1 MLVYCDIAH
10 HSLLQIW
17 RLITGLLWY
26 PVNFRWLMMLY
37 FLYSYSQ
44 RLETGWPHDVADVA
58 WCTGFNCSYVYV
70 GYFSG
75 MPADYVF
82 MLVFNAI
89 CIDVSLQQLK
99 YGKMVQL
106 KLANISTSVVI
117 REGSVKQHQ
126 LLFSNFE

>member
-1 MLVYCDIAH
+1 M
-10 HSLLQIW
+10 
-17 RLITGLLWY
+17 
-26 PVNFRWLMMLY
+26 
-37 FLYSYSQ
+37 
-44 RLETGWPHDVADVA
+44 VADVV
-58 WCTGFNCSYVYV
+58 WFTCFNCSHVYV

-106 KLANISTSVVI
+106 KVADISTSVVT
-117 REGSVKQHQ
+117 RGGSVKQRR
-126 LLFSNFE
+126 LLFSSNLWRVHSFAPYLTFAIPSP

>member
-1 MLVYCDIAH
+1 
-10 HSLLQIW
+10 
-17 RLITGLLWY
+17 
-26 PVNFRWLMMLY
+26 
-37 FLYSYSQ
+37 
-44 RLETGWPHDVADVA
+44 
-58 WCTGFNCSYVYV
+58 
-70 GYFSG
+70 

-106 KLANISTSVVI
+106 KVADISTSVVI

-126 LLFSNFE
+126 WLFSNFE

>member
-1 MLVYCDIAH
+1 M
-10 HSLLQIW
+10 
-17 RLITGLLWY
+17 
-26 PVNFRWLMMLY
+26 
-37 FLYSYSQ
+37 
-44 RLETGWPHDVADVA
+44 VADVA

-106 KLANISTSVVI
+106 KVADISTSVVI
-117 REGSVKQHQ
+117 RGGKCETTPVVIFQ
-126 LLFSNFE
+126 F